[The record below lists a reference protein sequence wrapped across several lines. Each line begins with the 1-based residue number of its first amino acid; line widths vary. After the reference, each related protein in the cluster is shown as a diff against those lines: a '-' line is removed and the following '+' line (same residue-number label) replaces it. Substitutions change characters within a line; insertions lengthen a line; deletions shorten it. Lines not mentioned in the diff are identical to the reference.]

1 MADILYIDCNRQNS
15 IKSEENT
22 NEWEFKLHDEALVL
36 PKGTQI
42 SVQESFINKKGI
54 GGNTLEIDED
64 IKTTIKYCYYIN
76 HSPNFMPNTYAAQGN
91 ILGSFDLFEPMLHPT
106 GERNDFDV
114 RPRDY
119 QDNGKNPNYIQFPLG
134 QLKNAGGFEKPL
146 VAVKITDYVGNNPKT
161 GSNPLGTSFPIRRK
175 PGPDGEASAISKANR
190 TGGTIEPVIGTTTI
204 FIPKGS
210 YSVDEIAKLIE
221 DQLTGRLTDV
231 ENKDFNQ
238 DFIQKKILERSYRG
252 TLENDGT
259 TIMTTCLPYQLFKT
273 NGQPRDRTD
282 ILNHRVC
289 ALFPPSTDPNPII
302 EPSALE
308 IPYFGELGTNADQ
321 WTNGDANDSVVDRK
335 PDNSQNRFR
344 PLFFMI
350 PSAWNDCRETFLRN
364 TEWGDFDYI
373 NRGDPVNG
381 GGVPPRDAE
390 QEKLYLK
397 RTEVWDFWRQSQDF
411 IGYVRNREFKA
422 TATNTK
428 ALFHIWRNND
438 FLNQDARIP
447 PVPPIQQYVYTPQG
461 DGVYVGAPEL
471 QFKWS
476 EQNSSFEFGNLHF
489 PYRFPSHDQRG
500 DIIPEAGQEGVL
512 FRKLVDEERHRFING
527 TKTFIDDR
535 DLSALE
541 TPIGSNGGIAV
552 FNWGDEVAKKFGD
565 VDRTDTSKYAQTEQA
580 QNMWSFEEHFSSKE
594 KAQIAWKHT
603 LWHRLGF
610 SYDQLQNR
618 DKWTQSNFSD
628 EVPSNNTRLF
638 GATTRP
644 EINSSIIPTISST
657 YNTAVV
663 TAGSEKD
670 IRPRIFGNAGL
681 SRSFEKM
688 DTTAQLNP
696 FPGVA
701 PDNPN
706 FNNTLAFTNSLF
718 THSTCSPVQTQGRE
732 LSAQRLPTL
741 STDGYYLLTSNII
754 DGYKDRIKRGTPLP
768 LLGIVPISNLS
779 SQDFIQTRNQ
789 VVHTIQNMSVINS
802 IKIKVLKPD
811 LTNPELE
818 ENSSVILKIVRPI
831 EATPLHTSDIEMKS
845 EKDIKSHAK

>member
-15 IKSEENT
+15 IKSDENT

-36 PKGTQI
+36 PKGTQVSI
-42 SVQESFINKKGI
+42 QESFINKKGI
-54 GGNTLEIDED
+54 GGNTLVIDED

-76 HSPNFMPNTYAAQGN
+76 HSANFMPNTYAAQGN
-91 ILGSFDLFEPMLHPT
+91 IVGSFDLFEPMLHPT

-114 RPRDY
+114 RPRNFID
-119 QDNGKNPNYIQFPLG
+119 DLVNPDYIQYLSS
-134 QLKNAGGFEKPL
+134 QIKNTGGFEKPL
-146 VAVKITDYVGNNPKT
+146 IAVKITDYVNNPKT
-161 GSNPLGTSFPIRRK
+161 GANPLGQSFPPRRK
-175 PGPDGEASAISKANR
+175 PGANGEASDYSKANR

-204 FIPKGS
+204 FIPRGS
-210 YSVDEIAKLIE
+210 YGVDEIAKLIE
-221 DQLTGRLTDV
+221 DQLTGRLTNV
-231 ENKDFNQ
+231 ENGDFNQ
-238 DFIQKKILERSYRG
+238 NFIQKKILERSYRG

-259 TIMTTCLPYQLFKT
+259 TIMTSCLPYQLFKSD
-273 NGQPRDRTD
+273 GQPRDRTD
-282 ILNHRVC
+282 ILNHRVSP
-289 ALFPPSTDPNPII
+289 LYPPSTDPNPII

-308 IPYFGELGTNADQ
+308 IPYYGELGTNAQQ
-321 WTNGDANDSVVDRK
+321 WTNGNANDSVVDKK
-335 PDNSQNRFR
+335 PDSSQNRFR

-364 TEWGDFDYI
+364 TEWDDFSNI
-373 NRGDPVNG
+373 NRPADARD
-381 GGVPPRDAE
+381 PPRDAE
-390 QEKLYLK
+390 QNAKYLK
-397 RTEVWDFWRQSQDF
+397 RSEVWDFWRQSQDS
-411 IGYVRNREFKA
+411 IGYNQIKNVNA

-438 FLNQDARIP
+438 SQNQNVRIP
-447 PVPPIQQYVYTPQG
+447 PVPPIEQYVYTPQA

-476 EQNSSFEFGNLHF
+476 EQTSSFEFGNLHF

-512 FRKLVDEERHRFING
+512 FRKLAEEQRYRTIG
-527 TKTFIDDR
+527 GVKYLVDDR

-541 TPIGSNGGIAV
+541 TPMGSNGGIAI
-552 FNWGDEVAKKFGD
+552 FNWGDEVAQKYGD
-565 VDRTDTSKYAQTEQA
+565 VDRTDTSKYAQTAQA
-580 QNMWSFEEHFSSKE
+580 QNMWSFEEHFSSRE
-594 KAQIAWKHT
+594 KAKEAWKHT

-610 SYDQLQNR
+610 TYDQLQNKE
-618 DKWTQSNFSD
+618 KWRQSNFSD
-628 EVPSNNTRLF
+628 EVADNRTRLF
-638 GATTRP
+638 GASTRP

-657 YNTAVV
+657 YNLAVV
-663 TAGSEKD
+663 SAGSEKD
-670 IRPRIFGNAGL
+670 IRPRIFGNASL

-688 DTTAQLNP
+688 DTTAKENP

-701 PDNPN
+701 PDNPSY
-706 FNNTLAFTNSLF
+706 NNTLAFTNSLF
-718 THSTCSPVQTQGRE
+718 THSTCAPVQTKGRE
-732 LSAQRLPTL
+732 LSAQTLPTL
-741 STDGYYLLTSNII
+741 STDGYYLLTSDII
-754 DGYKDRIKRGTPLP
+754 DGYKDRIKRGTPIS

-789 VVHTIQNMSVINS
+789 LVHTIQNKSVINS

-831 EATPLHTSDIEMKS
+831 QETPLHTGDIEHRS
-845 EKDIKSHAK
+845 EEDIESHAK

>member
-15 IKSEENT
+15 IKSDENT
-22 NEWEFKLHDEALVL
+22 NEWEFKLHDEALSL
-36 PKGTQI
+36 PAGTQVSI
-42 SVQESFINKKGI
+42 QESFINKKGI
-54 GGNTLEIDED
+54 GGNTVEIDED

-76 HSPNFMPNTYAAQGN
+76 HSPNFMPNTYASQGT

-114 RPRDY
+114 RPRNFI
-119 QDNGKNPNYIQFPLG
+119 DNILNTNYLQYPDG
-134 QLKNAGGFEKPL
+134 QIKNAGGFEKPL
-146 VAVKITDYVGNNPKT
+146 VAVKITDYVNNPKT
-161 GSNPLGTSFPIRRK
+161 DANPLGQNFPPRRK
-175 PGPDGEASAISKANR
+175 PGANGEASDYSKANR

-204 FIPKGS
+204 FIPRGS
-210 YSVDEIAKLIE
+210 YSVDEMARLIE
-221 DQLTGRLTDV
+221 DQLTGRLTNV
-231 ENKDFNQ
+231 ENGDFNQ
-238 DFIQKKILERSYRG
+238 NFIQKKILERSYRG

-259 TIMTTCLPYQLFKT
+259 TIMTSCLPYQLFKT

-282 ILNHRVC
+282 ILNHRVSP
-289 ALFPPSTDPNPII
+289 LYPPSTDPNPII

-308 IPYFGELGTNADQ
+308 IPYYGELGTNANQ
-321 WTNGDANDSVVDRK
+321 WTNGAEADSIVDKK
-335 PDNSQNRFR
+335 PDSSQERFR

-364 TEWGDFDYI
+364 SEWDDFSNV
-373 NRGDPVNG
+373 NRPFDRRD
-381 GGVPPRDAE
+381 PPRDAE
-390 QEKLYLK
+390 QEAKYYK
-397 RTEVWDFWRQSQDF
+397 RTDVWDFWRQSQDT
-411 IGYVRNREFKA
+411 IGYNQIKDVNA

-438 FLNQDARIP
+438 FYNQDVRIP
-447 PVPPIQQYVYTPQG
+447 PVPPIEQYVYTPQG

-489 PYRFPSHDQRG
+489 PYRFQSHDQRG

-512 FRKLVDEERHRFING
+512 FRKVAETERFVTVG
-527 TKTFIDDR
+527 GVKTLIDDR

-552 FNWGDEVAKKFGD
+552 FNWGDEIAQQYGD
-565 VDRTDTSKYAQTEQA
+565 VDKTDITKYAQTAQA
-580 QNMWSFEEHFSSKE
+580 QNMWSFEEHFSTKQ
-594 KAQIAWKHT
+594 KAKDAWKHT
-603 LWHRLGF
+603 LWYRLGF
-610 SYDQLQNR
+610 SYDQLQNKE
-618 DKWTQSNFSD
+618 KWTQSNYSD
-628 EVPSNNTRLF
+628 EVASNRTRLF

-657 YNTAVV
+657 YNLAIV

-681 SRSFEKM
+681 SRSYERM
-688 DTTAQLNP
+688 DTTARENP
-696 FPGVA
+696 FPDVGVN
-701 PDNPN
+701 NPN
-706 FNNTLAFTNSLF
+706 YNNTLAFTNSLF
-718 THSTCSPVQTQGRE
+718 THSTCSPVQTKGRE
-732 LSAQRLPTL
+732 LSAESLPTL
-741 STDGYYLLTSNII
+741 SVDGYYLITSNII
-754 DGYKDRIKRGTPLP
+754 DGYKDRIKRGTPIS
-768 LLGIVPISNLS
+768 LLGVVPISNLS

-789 VVHTIQNMSVINS
+789 IVHTIQNQTVVNS

-811 LTNPELE
+811 LTAPLLE

-831 EATPLHTSDIEMKS
+831 QHIPLHTGDIEHKS
-845 EKDIKSHAK
+845 EKDKQSHAK